1 MASPALTSPSRGEE
15 AIARNLAW
23 EKPPPI
29 EDLVRVIVVAVFNLG
44 TDDVRKQM
52 QR

>member
-1 MASPALTSPSRGEE
+1 
-15 AIARNLAW
+15 LAW

-29 EDLVRVIVVAVFNLG
+29 ADLVRVVEVAVFVLETN
-44 TDDVRKQM
+44 DVRKQM